1 MIPQENDIV
10 ALGVMLRPGVN
21 FDIDLER
28 DEHLVQPV
36 DLDPGL
42 SLVSFV
48 APNIYAKF
56 ENLCGCSRTV
66 KSALWTLCGG

>member
-1 MIPQENDIV
+1 MFSQENDIV

-21 FDIDLER
+21 LDIDLES

-42 SLVSFV
+42 SL
-48 APNIYAKF
+48 
-56 ENLCGCSRTV
+56 
-66 KSALWTLCGG
+66 ALWTLCGGWTRRRLGRRLTLLRRLSGVGLRS